1 MIRVNL
7 LPVREA
13 RRQAGIRQQAM
24 ILGLSAGVG
33 LLVCVWVH
41 ISIAAEQ
48 RAHQRQIAA
57 AKIELKGLEA
67 TRAQVERF
75 REERVEIERKL
86 KVIDDLEKNRTG
98 PVRIMDEIAQR
109 IPKRMWLTEL
119 KMDKGVMTLEGVSL
133 DAEIVAAFLTSL
145 AESKLI
151 SNVELDSTRLEERDG
166 LKLNTFEISSR
177 YVHGS
182 TDLDESGKTKG
193 KRGKRARRRK
203 KSKS

>member
-24 ILGLSAGVG
+24 ILGVSAGVG
-33 LLVCVWVH
+33 LLVCVWIQV
-41 ISIAAEQ
+41 SIAAKQ
-48 RAHQRQIAA
+48 RAQQRQIAA
-57 AKIELKGLEA
+57 AKTELKELEA

-75 REERVEIERKL
+75 RSEREEIERKP

-98 PVRIMDEIAQR
+98 PVRIMDEIATR

-119 KMDKGVMTLEGVSL
+119 KMNAGVMTLEGVSL

-145 AESKLI
+145 SESKLI
-151 SNVELDSTRLEERDG
+151 SDVELDSTRLEEKDG

-177 YVHGS
+177 YEHGR
-182 TDLDESGKTKG
+182 TDFDDGSKAKKG
-193 KRGKRARRRK
+193 KRGKRARGRK
-203 KSKS
+203 KS

>member
-24 ILGLSAGVG
+24 VLGLAAGAG
-33 LLVCVWVH
+33 LLVCIWIHV
-41 ISIAAEQ
+41 SIAAKQ
-48 RAHQRQIAA
+48 RTQQRQIAA
-57 AKIELKGLEA
+57 AKSELKELEA
-67 TRAQVERF
+67 TRAKVERF
-75 REERVEIERKL
+75 RAEREEIERKL

-98 PVRIMDEIAQR
+98 PVRIMDEIATR

-119 KMDKGVMTLEGVSL
+119 KMNAGVMTLEGVSL

-145 AESKLI
+145 AESELI
-151 SNVELDSTRLEERDG
+151 HDVELESTKLEEREG

-177 YVHGS
+177 YEHGR
-182 TDLDESGKTKG
+182 TDFEEKGKGKRG
-193 KRGKRARRRK
+193 KRGKRARGRK
-203 KSKS
+203 KS

>member
-13 RRQAGIRQQAM
+13 RRQAGIRHQAM
-24 ILGLSAGVG
+24 VLGLAAGAG
-33 LLVCVWVH
+33 LLVCIWIHV
-41 ISIAAEQ
+41 SIAAQQ
-48 RAHQRQIAA
+48 RAQQRQIAA
-57 AKIELKGLEA
+57 AKSELKELEA

-75 REERVEIERKL
+75 RAEREEIERKL

-98 PVRIMDEIAQR
+98 PVRIMDEIAKR

-119 KMDKGVMTLEGVSL
+119 KMNAGVMTLEGVSL

-145 AESKLI
+145 AESELI
-151 SNVELDSTRLEERDG
+151 HDVELDSTKLEEREG

-177 YVHGS
+177 YDHGRI
-182 TDLDESGKTKG
+182 DFEEKDKGKS
-193 KRGKRARRRK
+193 KRGKRARGRK
-203 KSKS
+203 KS

>member
-24 ILGLSAGVG
+24 ILGISAGVG
-33 LLVCVWVH
+33 LLVCVWIHV
-41 ISIAAEQ
+41 SIAAKQ
-48 RAHQRQIAA
+48 RAQQRQITA
-57 AKIELKGLEA
+57 AKAELKELEA

-75 REERVEIERKL
+75 RAEREEIERKL
-86 KVIDDLEKNRTG
+86 KVIDDLERNRTG
-98 PVRIMDEIAQR
+98 PVRIMDEIATR

-119 KMDKGVMTLEGVSL
+119 KMNAGVMTLEGVSL

-145 AESKLI
+145 SESELI
-151 SNVELDSTRLEERDG
+151 TDVELDSTKLEERDG

-177 YVHGS
+177 YKHGKVEYEDDS
-182 TDLDESGKTKG
+182 KGKKG
-193 KRGKRARRRK
+193 KRGKRARGRK
-203 KSKS
+203 S